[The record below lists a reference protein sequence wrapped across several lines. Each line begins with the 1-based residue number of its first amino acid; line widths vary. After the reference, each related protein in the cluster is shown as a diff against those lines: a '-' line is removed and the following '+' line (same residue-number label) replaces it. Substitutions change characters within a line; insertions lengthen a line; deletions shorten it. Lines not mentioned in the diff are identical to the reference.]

1 MAVPAAPAAPT
12 VKLVN
17 GASIPA
23 IGLGTYPMTD
33 GEAEVVVA
41 DAVQAGYRLF
51 DSAYAYGNEVG
62 VGRGLRASGVPRE
75 ELFVTT
81 KLNGEWHGYQAA
93 QEAFQASAD
102 RLGVDYVDLYLIH
115 WPLPRQDRFVEA
127 WKGLVKLLQDGRVR
141 AIGVSNFKPAHIDR
155 IVAETGVVPD
165 VNQIQLNPDLTR
177 DAARA
182 YHAAHGIATQSWS
195 PLGGSGTG
203 PLSEKVVTGLA
214 ERYGKTPAQIVLRW
228 HLDLGLIT
236 VPKSATPE
244 RVRANIDVFDFSLT
258 AEEVAAI
265 SALDKGEAAAVDSD
279 VVGH

>member
-1 MAVPAAPAAPT
+1 MAVPAAPT

-33 GEAEVVVA
+33 SEAEVVVA
-41 DAVQAGYRLF
+41 DAIQAGYRLF
-51 DSAYAYGNEVG
+51 DTAYAYGNEVG
-62 VGRGLRASGVPRE
+62 VGRGLRAGGVPRE

-81 KLNGEWHGYQAA
+81 KLNGEWHGYEAA

-115 WPLPRQDRFVEA
+115 WPLPREDRFVEA
-127 WKGLVKLLQDGRVR
+127 WKGLVKLLRDGRVR

-165 VNQIQLNPDLTR
+165 VNQIQLNPAVTR
-177 DAARA
+177 EAARA
-182 YHAAHGIATQSWS
+182 YHAAQGIVTQSWS
-195 PLGGSGTG
+195 PLGGQGAGSLG
-203 PLSEKVVTGLA
+203 EEVVTGLA

-244 RVRANIDVFDFSLT
+244 RVRANIDVFDFALT

-265 SALDKGEAAAVDSD
+265 SALDRGEAAAVDSD
-279 VVGH
+279 VFGH